1 MSAYV
6 FDGRRC
12 HVCLFRRDEYR
23 HLKVCVPQR
32 YWPPQSE
39 WADFRPVV
47 EKTPKTVGKYPYEVY
62 AQAFSTVLSQ
72 PVAAYRAPGG
82 VDNQTIY
89 VEPVCSVCGGSVQ
102 ERSAL
107 IDGQHYCRAH
117 IRVAYAVLTGKANAA
132 IADELGYA
140 PDLAVTIGQ
149 PEPWPSPAETW
160 GEPVRISHG
169 EEIVV
174 GPYERPAPTGPVCD
188 VCGRIFKHAGA
199 LTGHKRTHREV
210 TA

>member
-62 AQAFSTVLSQ
+62 AQAFSTVLGQ
-72 PVAAYRAPGG
+72 PKAYKAPEG
-82 VDNQTIY
+82 VSNQMIY
-89 VEPVCSVCGGSVQ
+89 VE
-102 ERSAL
+102 
-107 IDGQHYCRAH
+107 
-117 IRVAYAVLTGKANAA
+117 
-132 IADELGYA
+132 
-140 PDLAVTIGQ
+140 

-169 EEIVV
+169 EEIVI
-174 GPYERPAPTGPVCD
+174 GPYERPAPYVPTHGASTQAHISSDGTVTVTSDISGPVCD
-188 VCGRIFKHAGA
+188 VCGRIFKHNGA
-199 LTGHKRTHREV
+199 LTGHKRSHREV

>member
-62 AQAFSTVLSQ
+62 AQAFSTVLNQ
-72 PVAAYRAPGG
+72 PKAYKAPEG
-82 VDNQTIY
+82 VDNQMVWLEPE
-89 VEPVCSVCGGSVQ
+89 VEIVRIPDTAV
-102 ERSAL
+102 
-107 IDGQHYCRAH
+107 
-117 IRVAYAVLTGKANAA
+117 YA
-132 IADELGYA
+132 
-140 PDLAVTIGQ
+140 
-149 PEPWPSPAETW
+149 

-169 EEIVV
+169 EEIVI
-174 GPYERPAPTGPVCD
+174 GPYERPAPYVPTCD

>member
-62 AQAFSTVLSQ
+62 AQAFSTVLNQ
-72 PVAAYRAPGG
+72 PVMAYRAPEG
-82 VDNQTIY
+82 VDSQTIY
-89 VEPVCSVCGGSVQ
+89 VE
-102 ERSAL
+102 
-107 IDGQHYCRAH
+107 
-117 IRVAYAVLTGKANAA
+117 
-132 IADELGYA
+132 
-140 PDLAVTIGQ
+140 

-160 GEPVRISHG
+160 GAREYRIAPGPDIDIAQEDVRDSAGHRIDQAYVDRAVRDVHAA
-169 EEIVV
+169 
-174 GPYERPAPTGPVCD
+174 PACD
-188 VCGRIFKHAGA
+188 VCGRIFKHNGA

>member
-62 AQAFSTVLSQ
+62 AQAFSTVLGQ
-72 PVAAYRAPGG
+72 PKAAYRAPEH
-82 VDNQTIY
+82 VDNQMIY
-89 VEPVCSVCGGSVQ
+89 LE
-102 ERSAL
+102 
-107 IDGQHYCRAH
+107 
-117 IRVAYAVLTGKANAA
+117 
-132 IADELGYA
+132 
-140 PDLAVTIGQ
+140 

-160 GEPVRISHG
+160 GAREYGIAPRDVHAEGYVRITSP
-169 EEIVV
+169 EIVI
-174 GPYERPAPTGPVCD
+174 GPYERPAPYVPVCD
-188 VCGRIFKHAGA
+188 VCGRIFKHNGA

>member
-62 AQAFSTVLSQ
+62 AQAFSTVLGQ
-72 PVAAYRAPGG
+72 PKAAYRAPEH
-82 VDNQTIY
+82 VDNQMIY
-89 VEPVCSVCGGSVQ
+89 V
-102 ERSAL
+102 
-107 IDGQHYCRAH
+107 
-117 IRVAYAVLTGKANAA
+117 
-132 IADELGYA
+132 
-140 PDLAVTIGQ
+140 
-149 PEPWPSPAETW
+149 EPWPSPAETW

-169 EEIVV
+169 EEIVI
-174 GPYERPAPTGPVCD
+174 GPYERPAPYVPTCD
-188 VCGRIFKHAGA
+188 VCGRIFKHNGA